1 MDIKKIEGI
10 GKAFGEKLKKV
21 GITTVEKL
29 REIDIKEISKKSGIN
44 PDTLRKWRERAREL
58 HLLSDLKGIGPTFE
72 EKLKKA
78 GITNAIEM
86 AKANAKLLA
95 KKTGIS
101 INRLK
106 RWIQEAEKM
115 MGELKPKEKLEKV
128 ARFAEEALEDA
139 TVYIKEGARTA
150 KVKIGEK
157 WHEQVPVIRKE
168 LDLAKEE
175 VKRAGYNIAVH
186 VRKGRKK
193 ARIWLEGKWREVPV
207 KKMPKGLIEKI
218 KEIFGRKK

>member
-1 MDIKKIEGI
+1 MDIKKIEKI
-10 GKAFGEKLKKV
+10 GKAFEEKLKKV

-29 REIDIKEISKKSGIN
+29 REIDIEKISKGSGIN
-44 PDTLRKWRERAREL
+44 PDMLRKWRERAREL
-58 HLLSDLKGIGPTFE
+58 HLLSDLKGIGPAFE

-86 AKANAKLLA
+86 ARADAKSLA
-95 KKTGIS
+95 KKSGIS

-106 RWIQEAEKM
+106 RWIQEAKKIIGEMKPEEKI
-115 MGELKPKEKLEKV
+115 EKV

-157 WHEQVPVIRKE
+157 WHERVPVIRKE
-168 LDLAKEE
+168 LNQAKEE

-186 VRKGRKK
+186 ARKGRKK
-193 ARIWLEGKWREVPV
+193 AGIWLEGKWREVPV
-207 KKMPKGLIEKI
+207 KKMPKGLMEKI

>member
-1 MDIKKIEGI
+1 MDIKKIEKI
-10 GKAFGEKLKKV
+10 GKAFEEKLKKV

-29 REIDIKEISKKSGIN
+29 REIDIEKISKGSGIN

-58 HLLSDLKGIGPTFE
+58 RLLSDLKGIGPAFE

-86 AKANAKLLA
+86 ARTDAKSLA
-95 KKTGIS
+95 KKSGIS

-106 RWIQEAEKM
+106 RWIQEAKKIIGEMKPEEKI
-115 MGELKPKEKLEKV
+115 EKV

-168 LDLAKEE
+168 LNQAKEE

-193 ARIWLEGKWREVPV
+193 AGIWLEGKWREVPV